1 MRRIC
6 LLVALIWG
14 VNAALT
20 FAFAHEGHGLE
31 GAHAHPSDVWGF
43 LILGLVMVLAL
54 WFTRKK

>member
-6 LLVALIWG
+6 LLAASIWSMT
-14 VNAALT
+14 AALT
-20 FAFAHEGHGLE
+20 SAFAHEGHGLE

-43 LILGLVMVLAL
+43 LMLGLVAAFAF